1 MTFEGIG
8 SKKLQEWSKWLSV
21 GSLDDVDESIE
32 SYFRTLD
39 DHDREWSK
47 TEETNARK
55 LLDCMKILT

>member
-8 SKKLQEWSKWLSV
+8 SKKLQEWSKLLSV

-47 TEETNARK
+47 SEETNARK